1 MVTRTIKVTKVD
13 AILLNLETEKLYRQ
27 GFTLSGYISKQPRK
41 MKREIEKRLTETQH
55 FVKVENAV
63 ETVERY
69 GMTED
74 KFIAY
79 ADILPAFHETN
90 NL

>member
-13 AILLNLETEKLYRQ
+13 VTLLDLETEKLYRH
-27 GFTLSGYISKQPRK
+27 GFTLSGYISRQPRK
-41 MKREIEKRLTETQH
+41 MKREIEKRLAETQH